1 MLRTQDLHLD
11 LPSGLINEIKNG
23 KCVVNACFLQGK
35 RLKSENSVKIMT
47 IQEKQA
53 IKSIISDKTIVNDAK
68 LRKILEFT
76 EGAVENDERELQKV
90 DSGGRNE
97 SD

>member
-1 MLRTQDLHLD
+1 MTLKTENALLMR
-11 LPSGLINEIKNG
+11 IFCKENAKN
-23 KCVVNACFLQGK
+23 
-35 RLKSENSVKIMT
+35 MT

-53 IKSIISDKTIVNDAK
+53 ILSIISDKTIVNDAK

-76 EGAVENDERELQKV
+76 KGAVENDERELQKV

>member
-1 MLRTQDLHLD
+1 MR
-11 LPSGLINEIKNG
+11 IFRKENAKN
-23 KCVVNACFLQGK
+23 
-35 RLKSENSVKIMT
+35 MT

-53 IKSIISDKTIVNDAK
+53 IRSIISDKTIVNEAK

-90 DSGGRNE
+90 DSGGRGQ

>member
-1 MLRTQDLHLD
+1 
-11 LPSGLINEIKNG
+11 
-23 KCVVNACFLQGK
+23 
-35 RLKSENSVKIMT
+35 MT

-53 IKSIISDKTIVNDAK
+53 IKSIISDKTIVSEAK

-90 DSGGRNE
+90 DSSGGSPSN
-97 SD
+97 

>member
-1 MLRTQDLHLD
+1 
-11 LPSGLINEIKNG
+11 
-23 KCVVNACFLQGK
+23 
-35 RLKSENSVKIMT
+35 MT

-53 IKSIISDKTIVNDAK
+53 IKTIISDKTIVNDAK
-68 LRKILEFT
+68 LRKILEFLK
-76 EGAVENDERELQKV
+76 GAVENDEGELQKV

>member
-1 MLRTQDLHLD
+1 MR
-11 LPSGLINEIKNG
+11 IFCKENAKN
-23 KCVVNACFLQGK
+23 
-35 RLKSENSVKIMT
+35 MT

-53 IKSIISDKTIVNDAK
+53 IKSIISDKTIVNEAK

-76 EGAVENDERELQKV
+76 KGAVENDERELQKV